1 MNSYDMIIRPVLSEK
16 SFASIKGDAKTRG
29 KMYTFEVH
37 KDATK
42 PQIKKAVEEIF
53 KVKVEKV
60 NTANYDGKP
69 KRQGRTEG
77 TRPSWKKAYVQITDD
92 SKPIEFFESLQ

>member
-1 MNSYDMIIRPVLSEK
+1 MNSYDIIIRPILSEK
-16 SFASIKGDAKTRG
+16 SFATIKA

-37 KDATK
+37 RDATK
-42 PQIKKAVEEIF
+42 SQIKRAVEEIF

-60 NTANYDGKP
+60 NIANYKGKP
-69 KRQGRTEG
+69 KRHGRHEG
-77 TRPSWKKAYVQITDD
+77 TTASWKKAYVQVSQD